1 MLLFVRMILPY
12 LRHEVSHLFCGT
24 SLHLPRGVR
33 VGAERKAGVIVTQH
47 RGYCFDI
54 YTVLQCQGCKRVSQV
69 VEPDMIQSRVLE
81 DTLVERHDR
90 VGVIHFAGP
99 AGREHPRI
107 VRVLGVLLLQKLH
120 GILRDG
126 HLADG
131 VAGFGAA

>member
-107 VRVLGVLLLQKLH
+107 VRVLGVLLLQ
-120 GILRDG
+120 
-126 HLADG
+126 
-131 VAGFGAA
+131 